1 MLTKNT
7 PLAERL
13 LSRIEIDSNG
23 CWLFT
28 GYIGKNGY
36 GQIWRNGKKD
46 YAHRVAFEL
55 LVRPLHPGESVCHSC
70 DVPTCVNP
78 DHLFAGSQADNARD
92 MHAKGRSRG
101 QFTLQPVRHGT
112 VGGANAHYRRGIP
125 LCEECRTARNA
136 RDRQRRRLRTQLNAA
151 QRRRPDPVYPPT
163 PPR

>member
-55 LVRPLHPGESVCHSC
+55 FIRPLDPGESVCHHC
-70 DVPTCVNP
+70 DVPTCANP

-101 QFTLQPVRHGT
+101 QFTPQPINHGT
-112 VGGANAHYRRGIP
+112 FGGALTHARRGVP
-125 LCEECRTARNA
+125 LCEECRLARNA
-136 RDRQRRRLRTQLNAA
+136 RNREKYARRLRRTASI
-151 QRRRPDPVYPPT
+151 YPT
-163 PPR
+163 TAPR